1 MPVRADAPRLDP
13 DGGALSATVTS
24 FSYDVPWEGLYGF
37 SQAMQ
42 VGDTV
47 YISGQLAHDAEG
59 NFVGEGDFDAQV
71 NATLDNLDRVLA
83 HFGASR
89 RQVVETTVLV
99 VGLREH
105 FDAVAAAH
113 SRYFGDHRPTSTV
126 SGVVE
131 LALPAQLVEIGAV
144 VRLDIA
150 A

>member
-1 MPVRADAPRLDP
+1 M
-13 DGGALSATVTS
+13 STTVKS
-24 FSYDVPWEGLYGF
+24 FNYQVPWEGQFGF

-42 VGDTV
+42 VGDTI
-47 YISGQLAHDAEG
+47 YISGQLAHDADG
-59 NFVGEGDFDAQV
+59 NFVGEGDFDAQMT
-71 NATLDNLDRVLA
+71 ATFDNLDRVLA

-105 FDAVAAAH
+105 FNAAAAAH
-113 SRYFGDHRPTSTV
+113 ARYFGDHRPTSTA

-131 LALPAQLVEIGAV
+131 LALPPQLVEIGAV

-150 A
+150 S

>member
-1 MPVRADAPRLDP
+1 M
-13 DGGALSATVTS
+13 SATVKS
-24 FSYDVPWEGLYGF
+24 FNHNVPWEGLYGF

-71 NATLDNLDRVLA
+71 RATLENLDKVLA

-89 RQVVETTVLV
+89 RQVVETSVLV

-105 FDAVAAAH
+105 FDAAAAAH
-113 SRYFGDHRPTSTV
+113 ARYFGDHRPTSTI

-150 A
+150 S